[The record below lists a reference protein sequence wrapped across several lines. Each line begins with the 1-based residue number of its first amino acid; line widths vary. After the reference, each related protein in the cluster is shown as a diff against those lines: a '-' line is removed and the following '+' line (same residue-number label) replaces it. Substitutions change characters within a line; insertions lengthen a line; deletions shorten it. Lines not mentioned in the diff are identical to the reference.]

1 MGVLRLSYLGFAFF
15 DQPCQCLYLCFL
27 IDLPSI
33 ITALYC
39 DFLSVIGMKDS
50 AISNSIVLFAQTLHI
65 SSHLFFVQSIITFF
79 VFLQPVFNR
88 LSVYSLC
95 AVIKIIGDHY
105 ICQLIDLLTVF
116 HQHFIILINRRL
128 LIAAA
133 FFQIY
138 SHFSGKHSIQDYLA
152 GLFRIQGCSLYLW
165 NNYKFIIFLC
175 NICIRRLRTVLRLHT
190 FQSGNCRF
198 FLLFIILD

>member
-65 SSHLFFVQSIITFF
+65 SSHLFFVQ
-79 VFLQPVFNR
+79 
-88 LSVYSLC
+88 
-95 AVIKIIGDHY
+95 
-105 ICQLIDLLTVF
+105 
-116 HQHFIILINRRL
+116 RRF

-152 GLFRIQGCSLYLW
+152 GLFRIQGRSLYLR
-165 NNYKFIIFLC
+165 NNDKFIIFFC

-190 FQSGNCRF
+190 FQRGNCHF